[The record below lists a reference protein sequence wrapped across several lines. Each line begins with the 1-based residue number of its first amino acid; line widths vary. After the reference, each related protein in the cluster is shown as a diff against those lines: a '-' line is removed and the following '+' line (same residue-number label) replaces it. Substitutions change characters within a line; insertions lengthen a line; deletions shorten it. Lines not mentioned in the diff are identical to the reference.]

1 MQSCMV
7 FLFNVI
13 MRFLFLFAFLIVSVV
28 SAQAQLYKPAT
39 PNAKQ
44 LAADKAKATKGS
56 AEEMYKMGLY
66 YHFGTG
72 VVKNPATAKQW
83 LTKGAAKNNV
93 PAMLALSEMYAAGAG
108 VTKDMVQAVEW
119 LKKAANKNSSIAAY
133 RLGELYERGEGVPES
148 MPEAIK
154 WYKVAADNGDAD
166 AMIALGFAYTDG
178 DGVAADK
185 EAGYQWLLKAANAG
199 SEDAMRYLGDYF
211 AQADMGN
218 DCVKAVSWYMK
229 AVDAGDSTSVKPVGV
244 ITMKGECEGLDKAS
258 IAKWMERY
266 ALAHYPD
273 AGFYMGG
280 FYIVGV
286 GVTKDPEAGMNMLI
300 MDRENGKFGVVQ
312 RNFSTNNLFTL
323 YNSGSLDAAQQ
334 KRLLKWF
341 ETYSVKTSDD
351 EMMAVLANI
360 YINKETASGNDY
372 RAGLDWAMKSA
383 EKGNRAG
390 CFWVGFVYAKGLGDI
405 KKNDTKAFTWLL
417 KAAQKGDKDAMK
429 MVSGFYEAGTGTER
443 NLAKAKE
450 WKARSEQEDE

>member
-1 MQSCMV
+1 MIH
-7 FLFNVI
+7 LFKI
-13 MRFLFLFAFLIVSVV
+13 PMRFLFLFICLIVNYNDVH
-28 SAQAQLYKPAT
+28 AQLEKPAM
-39 PNAKQ
+39 PNPKQ
-44 LAADKAKATKGS
+44 LAAEKAKATKGS
-56 AEEMYKMGLY
+56 ADEMYKLGLY
-66 YHFGTG
+66 HYYGTG
-72 VVKNPATAKQW
+72 VVKNAAAAKQW
-83 LTKGAAKNNV
+83 FTKAAAKSNV
-93 PAMLALSEMYAAGAG
+93 AAMLAMSEMYVAGVG
-108 VTKDMVQAVEW
+108 VTKDLLQTIEW
-119 LKKAANKNSSIAAY
+119 LKKAANKNSAIAAY
-133 RLGELYERGEGVPES
+133 RLGELYEQGEGVPEN
-148 MPEAIK
+148 MTEAIK

-166 AMIALGFAYTDG
+166 AMIALGFAYSDG

-199 SEDAMRYLGDYF
+199 SADAMRYLGDYF
-211 AQADMGN
+211 AQADMGG
-218 DCVKAVSWYMK
+218 DCVKAVNWYMK

-244 ITMKGECEGLDKAS
+244 ITMKGECEGLDKAA

-286 GVTKDPEAGMNMLI
+286 GVPKDPEAGMDMLI
-300 MDRENGKFGVVQ
+300 KDREHGKFGLVQ

-323 YNSGSLDAAQQ
+323 YNSGSLDATQQ
-334 KRLLKWF
+334 KKLLKWF
-341 ETYSVKTSDD
+341 ETYSVKTNDD
-351 EMMAVLANI
+351 EMMAVIANI

-383 EKGNRAG
+383 DKGNRVG

-405 KKNDTKAFTWLL
+405 KQNDTKAFTWML

-429 MVSGFYEAGTGTER
+429 MVGSFYETGTGTER

-450 WKARSEQEDE
+450 WKARAEQEED

>member
-1 MQSCMV
+1 MIY
-7 FLFNVI
+7 LFNTT
-13 MRFLFLFAFLIVSVV
+13 MRFLFLFSFLIFSFATV
-28 SAQAQLYKPAT
+28 QAQLEKQSV

-44 LAADKAKATKGS
+44 LATEKAKAAKGS
-56 AEEMYKMGLY
+56 AEEMYKLGLY
-66 YHFGTG
+66 YYFGTG
-72 VVKNPATAKQW
+72 VVKNAATAKQW
-83 LTKGAAKNNV
+83 FAKATAKNNV
-93 PAMLALSEMYAAGAG
+93 AAMLAMSEMYAAGVG
-108 VTKDMVQAVEW
+108 VPKDAVQVVNW
-119 LKKAANKNSSIAAY
+119 LKKAANKNSVIAAY
-133 RLGELYERGEGVPES
+133 RLGEMYERGEGVPES
-148 MPEAIK
+148 MTEAVK
-154 WYKVAADNGDAD
+154 WYKIAADNGDAD

-178 DGVAADK
+178 EGVSVDK

-199 SEDAMRYLGDYF
+199 SADGMRYLGDYF
-211 AQADMGN
+211 AQSDMGN
-218 DCVKAVSWYMK
+218 DCVKAVNWYMK

-244 ITMKGECEGLDKAS
+244 ITMKGECAGLDKAA

-286 GVTKDPEAGMNMLI
+286 GVPKDPEAGMNMLI
-300 MDRENGKFGVVQ
+300 SDRENGKFGVVQ

-341 ETYSVKTSDD
+341 ETYSVKTNDD
-351 EMMAVLANI
+351 EMMAVVANI

-383 EKGNRAG
+383 DKGNRVG
-390 CFWVGFVYAKGLGDI
+390 CFWVGFVYAKGLGDV
-405 KKNDTKAFTWLL
+405 KRNDEKAFSWLL

-429 MVSGFYEAGTGTER
+429 MVSSFYETGTGTER

-450 WKARSEQEDE
+450 WKVRSEQEEE

>member
-1 MQSCMV
+1 MV
-7 FLFNVI
+7 YLFNTT
-13 MRFLFLFAFLIVSVV
+13 MRFLFLFSFLIFSFATV
-28 SAQAQLYKPAT
+28 QAQLEKPAT

-44 LAADKAKATKGS
+44 LAADKAKATKGG

-66 YHFGTG
+66 YYYGTG
-72 VVKNPATAKQW
+72 VVKNAAMAKQW
-83 LTKGAAKNNV
+83 FTKAATKNNV
-93 PAMLALSEMYAAGAG
+93 AAMLALSEMYAAGVG
-108 VTKDMVQAVEW
+108 VPKDALQVVNW

-178 DGVAADK
+178 EGVGADK

-199 SEDAMRYLGDYF
+199 SADGMRYLGDYF

-218 DCVKAVSWYMK
+218 DCEKAVNWYMK

-244 ITMKGECEGLDKAS
+244 ITMKGECAGLDKAA

-286 GVTKDPEAGMNMLI
+286 GVPKDPEAGMNMLI
-300 MDRENGKFGVVQ
+300 SDRENGKFGVVQ

-341 ETYSVKTSDD
+341 ETYSVKTNDD
-351 EMMAVLANI
+351 EMMAVVANI

-383 EKGNRAG
+383 ERGNRVG

-429 MVSGFYEAGTGTER
+429 MVSVFYETGTGTER
-443 NLAKAKE
+443 NLAKAKD
-450 WKARSEQEDE
+450 WKTRSEQEEE